1 MYVDTLIQYNDVTE
15 VLAKINEVTQET
27 SILMTYKKYDDAIK
41 KVQLLWILAWS
52 LYDYDLV
59 LVDNIVQIHSSVR
72 DIENT
77 LLGLI
82 DAQIIQ
88 SLDLDYKTYLNFNP
102 TKALNI
108 LTSML
113 NLAYKR
119 KDIDASRNQL
129 YIQIVA
135 EYDRLVNSMQKNAI
149 SNTMDLASLNE
160 SDKELAIRIINV
172 INLQATN
179 DNLKNV
185 WIVFLNNFKAKYNNM
200 WLNRIIDVVLFNL

>member
-15 VLAKINEVTQET
+15 VLAKINEVTQEI